1 MFTKSA
7 VTRYGTTAQR
17 DQRARQRFGERIPGR
32 GRDDRQTGRFGAA
45 DAVRGILEREAVA
58 RIERQLPIEDKLRVA
73 DFAIDTSGTKEST
86 LEQTRE
92 VFRAL
97 RSLTL

>member
-1 MFTKSA
+1 CKPE
-7 VTRYGTTAQR
+7 Q
-17 DQRARQRFGERIPGR
+17 Q
-32 GRDDRQTGRFGAA
+32 
-45 DAVRGILEREAVA
+45 LERAMKRQGLSREEASA
-58 RIERQLPIEDKLRVA
+58 RIERQLPIEDKLREA

-97 RSLTL
+97 RSLTS